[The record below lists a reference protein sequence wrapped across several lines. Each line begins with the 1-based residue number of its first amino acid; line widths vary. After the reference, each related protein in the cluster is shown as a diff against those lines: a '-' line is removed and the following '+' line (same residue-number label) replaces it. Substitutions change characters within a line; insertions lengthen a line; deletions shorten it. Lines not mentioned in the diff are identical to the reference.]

1 MAQAF
6 SATRRE
12 VWFPFDLRALAGPNY
27 FPPKQKWGQGPNKQ
41 LLLSPFNT
49 LRYNMMND
57 LFNAHHIGVSYR
69 KDDAYPP
76 QSAFLSDPH
85 LQSLYKLHSRWQHDF
100 DQVKTSCSD
109 IFGLAKYCLGSKGK
123 WKRERKSGGNQI
135 KERNIIRERK
145 RQNPWRSPGQSRG
158 KMTSDKQLPTN
169 GEACLLDISGKP
181 SPKAHFSGAVMNLE
195 G

>member
-12 VWFPFDLRALAGPNY
+12 VWFPFYLRALAGPNY

-57 LFNAHHIGVSYR
+57 LLNAHHIGVSYR
-69 KDDAYPP
+69 KDDAYPL
-76 QSAFLSDPH
+76 QSVFLSDPH

-100 DQVKTSCSD
+100 DQVKTVYSD
-109 IFGLAKYCLGSKGK
+109 ILAQPNIASDLRGSG
-123 WKRERKSGGNQI
+123 RE
-135 KERNIIRERK
+135 KEK
-145 RQNPWRSPGQSRG
+145 V
-158 KMTSDKQLPTN
+158 
-169 GEACLLDISGKP
+169 GETR
-181 SPKAHFSGAVMNLE
+181 
-195 G
+195 